1 MSNRDSAKQA
11 LNDED
16 PEMRGMAQ
24 EELDAIL
31 PQLEELEERI
41 KYLLIP
47 KDPEDARDVIFEI
60 RSVTIGDSTNAEIGM
75 KHEFG
80 TSYLPER
87 SFLRMPLK
95 DHLAPRL
102 EAAGITDPDVIK
114 KVLKDGT
121 LIPFMKQ
128 IAVVAQDTVL
138 EAFKTGGFGQ
148 WAPSDMTNKTVHQT
162 LVETTQLRDSITA
175 VVEK

>member
-1 MSNRDSAKQA
+1 MSDDTVEF
-11 LNDED
+11 NDKGLQQLLKAFSGNET
-16 PEMRGMAQ
+16 PFIEVG
-24 EELDAIL
+24 IL
-31 PQLEELEERI
+31 AD
-41 KYLLIP
+41 KT
-47 KDPEDARDVIFEI
+47 AR
-60 RSVTIGDSTNAEIGM
+60 SGADSTNAEIGM